1 MILLTTHFMDE
12 ADILADR
19 KAIMSEGTLK
29 CFGTSLFL
37 KNKFGVGYHMTMVL
51 EPQADLSTIRN
62 LIESEVPGA
71 RENRLFGRELSYV
84 LPRSQLDKFPDLFA
98 AMEKNKSETSGD
110 GIDSYGVSMTTLEE
124 IFLKLGQ
131 EEEAK
136 KLEEENKNKSN
147 GAAANGTSNSVA
159 IDAAAK
165 DLGGFSFEAVETHKS
180 SWQMFK
186 ALLFINWV
194 RKYREGMALSIQ
206 FFFPLL
212 YVVVGLSVVSINS
225 FSVVQDKPYA
235 ITNDIYKLH
244 AMANQLSEYSFMDT
258 GKIRAN
264 NFIGTLNGT
273 VKPIH
278 RQCDCH
284 KLRHLICISFSLSGR
299 HREPTRAPAW
309 YFVQGPHEHYANNHL
324 RFHELLRHHHLRQLH
339 RSPIHPRRH
348 QYPHQHVRCRL
359 RAKHHRQVDE
369 SADDRGGG
377 RRLRLHGLR
386 GRHVHWVRRPHA
398 ADWRIH
404 GAR

>member
-1 MILLTTHFMDE
+1 MLKNRKEGKVILLTTHFMDE

-51 EPQADLSTIRN
+51 EPEADLSTIRN
-62 LIESEVPGA
+62 LIESQVPGA

-84 LPRSQLDKFPDLFA
+84 LPRSQLDKFPDLFT
-98 AMEKNKSETSGD
+98 AMERNKTETSGD

-124 IFLKLGQ
+124 IFLKLGE

-136 KLEEENKNKSN
+136 KLEEENKSKSN
-147 GAAANGTSNSVA
+147 GAAAANGTSNIIA
-159 IDAAAK
+159 IIDTAK
-165 DLGGFSFEAVETHKS
+165 DLGGFSFEAVETRKS

-194 RKYREGMALSIQ
+194 RKYREGMALAIQ

-212 YVVVGLSVVSINS
+212 YVVIGLSIVNINS
-225 FSVVQDKPYA
+225 YSIVQDKPYA

-244 AMANQLSEYSFMDT
+244 AMANQLHEYSYMNT

-273 VKPIH
+273 ANIARDNVT
-278 RQCDCH
+278 DC
-284 KLRHLICISFSLSGR
+284 
-299 HREPTRAPAW
+299 E
-309 YFVQGPHEHYANNHL
+309 
-324 RFHELLRHHHLRQLH
+324 
-339 RSPIHPRRH
+339 
-348 QYPHQHVRCRL
+348 
-359 RAKHHRQVDE
+359 
-369 SADDRGGG
+369 
-377 RRLRLHGLR
+377 
-386 GRHVHWVRRPHA
+386 
-398 ADWRIH
+398 
-404 GAR
+404 